1 MTYEYT
7 RDHEHELEAKYL
19 SASDAAVLDIY
30 EEDDSLFIDVGIPCP
45 TCSEPLRVS
54 ARVEEVFEADI
65 ELPIEDAEDFYD

>member
-19 SASDAAVLDIY
+19 SARDAAVLDIF
-30 EEDDSLFIDVGIPCP
+30 EEGNSLLLDVVVPCP